1 MSQRTYSTL
10 LAKHNIRTIHIA
22 ARKKIHMLRSAKDG
36 MGLKVP
42 GIYCIPCDCNKVYFE
57 WTGKTFETR
66 CKEHMRHIHVSHQTK
81 SVVMEHN
88 IKTGHN

>member
-42 GIYCIPCDCNKVYFE
+42 GIYCIPCKCGNVCIGQ
-57 WTGKTFETR
+57 TGRTIETR
-66 CKEHMRHIHVSHQTK
+66 CKEHVRHLSHLEK
-81 SVVMEHN
+81 SVVVEHS
-88 IKTGHN
+88 IEVGGT